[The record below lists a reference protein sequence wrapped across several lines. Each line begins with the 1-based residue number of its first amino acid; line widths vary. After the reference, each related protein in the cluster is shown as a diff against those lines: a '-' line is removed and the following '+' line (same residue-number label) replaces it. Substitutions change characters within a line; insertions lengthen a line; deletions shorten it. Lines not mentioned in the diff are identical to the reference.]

1 MSFKSALSHSINNK
15 NNQHLE
21 KNLHSKKCLFVSL
34 WAAAATD
41 GSELRE
47 RLDID
52 AFGGLQRTGVS
63 TILTMYESKSSTPGG
78 CVGVNCMIRASSGNK
93 PLILITTTIHLHF
106 LQTSTSLTPPCCLH
120 FTWISTRA
128 AHKSLCPEPLQLV
141 TRVLIPKSEKAV
153 KKYMP
158 RNVGNR
164 LITIEYV

>member
-34 WAAAATD
+34 WAAAATE

-63 TILTMYESKSSTPGG
+63 TVLTMYESKSSTPGG
-78 CVGVNCMIRASSGNK
+78 WVGVKCVIRASSGNK

-106 LQTSTSLTPPCCLH
+106 LQTSASLTPPCAACILLGSTLGLH
-120 FTWISTRA
+120 TSPCA
-128 AHKSLCPEPLQLV
+128 QNPS
-141 TRVLIPKSEKAV
+141 S
-153 KKYMP
+153 
-158 RNVGNR
+158 
-164 LITIEYV
+164 